1 MTARLAVVMS
11 GFPRTSETFALGE
24 LVALHRAGMLV
35 RVYATKPGDGAAP
48 QPGVAEI
55 LPLVRML
62 PEGDAVDQA
71 AAIVDDLGGDR
82 VDGVH
87 GYFAH
92 RPAEAAAHAARM
104 LGVGFS
110 FSVHALDAR
119 KVPAA
124 ELADRARAATGVV
137 ACNTDVAQHV
147 DVPGARVRLL
157 PHGVDLERF
166 RPGPPA
172 PGDGR
177 VRVLAVGRLV
187 EKKGF
192 STLLDAVSRT
202 PAPCVVRIVGTGPEH
217 DRLATAIDRLG
228 LAGTVQLAGRR
239 SHEQLPAD
247 YAWADLVAV
256 PSVVDSSGD
265 RDGLPN
271 VALEAMACGRPL
283 AVSDVAALGTAVRE
297 AGSGLVV
304 PPGDADALADA
315 LTTLSDRRVREDL
328 GAAGRRHVEAEFD
341 LASCTRRVVE
351 HLDQL
356 HTRTTEAV
364 DA

>member
-24 LVALHRAGMLV
+24 LVALARAGMLV
-35 RVYATKPGDGAAP
+35 RVFATKSGDGAVP
-48 QPGVAEI
+48 QPGVDEV
-55 LPLVRML
+55 LPLLRVL
-62 PEGDAVDQA
+62 PAGDAAQQA
-71 AAIVDDLGGDR
+71 AVMVEDLGDAR

-92 RPAEAAAHAARM
+92 RPAEVAASAAGD

-124 ELADRARAATGVV
+124 ELADRARAASGVV

-147 DVPGARVRLL
+147 EVPGAQVHLL
-157 PHGVDLERF
+157 PHGVDLARF
-166 RPGPPA
+166 RPRPHPVS
-172 PGDGR
+172 DGR

-192 STLLDAVSRT
+192 STLIDAVARLQV
-202 PAPCVVRIVGTGPEH
+202 PWMLRIVGTGAEH
-217 DRLATAIDRLG
+217 ARLAASIDRHG
-228 LAGTVQLAGRR
+228 LTDMVELVGRR
-239 SHEQLPAD
+239 SHDELPDD
-247 YAWADLVAV
+247 YAWADVVAV
-256 PSVVDSSGD
+256 PSVVDSGGD

-271 VALEAMACGRPL
+271 VALEAMASGRPMV
-283 AVSDVAALGTAVRE
+283 VSDVAALGAVVRD
-297 AGSGLVV
+297 AASGPVV
-304 PPGDADALADA
+304 RPGDADALADA
-315 LTTLSDRRVREDL
+315 LTTLAAPSAHAEL
-328 GAAGRRHVEAEFD
+328 GIAGRRYVEEHFD
-341 LASCTRRVVE
+341 LDVCTHRVVE
-351 HLDQL
+351 HLELL
-356 HTRTTEAV
+356 HSGAREPV